1 MFFWFRPLA
10 GLIAA
15 LALLGAAPV
24 PAHRIVSLIPSL
36 TEDLFA
42 IGAGPLVVGVSAF
55 TDYPA
60 AAKALPVV
68 NSFSSVQTE
77 RVVGL
82 HPDLVVGIS
91 SQQNLAADIAKTG
104 IRTELLSDD
113 SYDDIFRNLER
124 LGSLSGRRTQA
135 DALVRTLHAQAA
147 ALAHPNSRGPTCFV
161 VLGVAPIFTVGNTSY
176 IAKLIEL
183 AGGRNAANDVHD
195 AYARYSAEALVA
207 RQPDILI
214 VDPMAGVV
222 PVLDRAPWNG
232 LRAVREHRVYVLRDP
247 AILERPGPRF
257 VDGLRWLVAT
267 LKKSHDRA

>member
-1 MFFWFRPLA
+1 MFSWFRPFVALTA
-10 GLIAA
+10 T
-15 LALLGAAPV
+15 LALLGASPA

-55 TDYPA
+55 TDYPS

-77 RVVGL
+77 RVVKL

-91 SQQNLAADIAKTG
+91 SQQNLSADIAKTG
-104 IRTELLSDD
+104 IRTELMNDD
-113 SYDDIFRNLER
+113 SYDDIFTNLER
-124 LGSLSGRRTQA
+124 LGTLSGRRAQA
-135 DALVRTLHAQAA
+135 DRLVLSLRSQAA
-147 ALAHPNSRGPTCFV
+147 MLAHPSSRGPRCFV

-207 RQPDILI
+207 QQPDLLIL
-214 VDPMAGVV
+214 DPAAGVL
-222 PVLDRAPWNG
+222 PVLDRAPWSG
-232 LRAVREHRVYVLRDP
+232 LRAVREHRVYVLPDP

-257 VDGLRWLVAT
+257 IDGLRWLIAT
-267 LKKSHDRA
+267 MKKSHG

>member
-1 MFFWFRPLA
+1 M
-10 GLIAA
+10 
-15 LALLGAAPV
+15 
-24 PAHRIVSLIPSL
+24 PSL

-60 AAKALPVV
+60 AAKSLPVV

-77 RVVGL
+77 RVVKL

-91 SQQNLAADIAKTG
+91 SQYNLSADIAKTG
-104 IRTELLSDD
+104 IRTELMTDD
-113 SYDDIFRNLER
+113 SYADIFANLER
-124 LGSLSGRRTQA
+124 LGSLSGRR
-135 DALVRTLHAQAA
+135 AQAA
-147 ALAHPNSRGPTCFV
+147 SLAQPNPRGPRCFV

-207 RQPDILI
+207 QQPDVLIL
-214 VDPMAGVV
+214 DPMAGVL

-232 LRAVREHRVYVLRDP
+232 LRAVREHHVYVLPDP

-257 VDGLRWLVAT
+257 VAGLRWLIAT
-267 LKKSHDRA
+267 MKKSHERA

>member
-1 MFFWFRPLA
+1 
-10 GLIAA
+10 
-15 LALLGAAPV
+15 LLGASPV
-24 PAHRIVSLIPSL
+24 PAHRIISLMPSL

-42 IGAGPLVVGVSAF
+42 IGAGPLVVGVSDF

-60 AAKALPVV
+60 AAKSLPVV

-77 RVVGL
+77 RVVKL

-91 SQQNLAADIAKTG
+91 SQYNLSADIAKTG
-104 IRTELLSDD
+104 IRTELMTDD
-113 SYDDIFRNLER
+113 SYADIFANLER
-124 LGSLSGRRTQA
+124 LGSLSGRRAQA
-135 DALVRTLHAQAA
+135 DRLVRSLRAQAA
-147 ALAHPNSRGPTCFV
+147 SLAQPNPRGPRCFV

-183 AGGRNAANDVHD
+183 VHD

-207 RQPDILI
+207 QQPDVLIL
-214 VDPMAGVV
+214 DPMAGVL

-232 LRAVREHRVYVLRDP
+232 LRAVREHHVYVLPDP

-257 VDGLRWLVAT
+257 VAGLRWLIAT
-267 LKKSHDRA
+267 MKKSHERA

>member
-1 MFFWFRPLA
+1 VFSWFRPLVA
-10 GLIAA
+10 LVAT

-24 PAHRIVSLIPSL
+24 PARRIVSLMPSL

-42 IGAGPLVVGVSAF
+42 IGAGPLVVGVSDF

-60 AAKALPVV
+60 AAKSLPVV

-77 RVVGL
+77 RVVKL

-91 SQQNLAADIAKTG
+91 SQYNLSADIAKTG
-104 IRTELLSDD
+104 IRTELMTDD
-113 SYDDIFRNLER
+113 SYADIFANLER
-124 LGSLSGRRTQA
+124 LGSLSGRRAQA
-135 DALVRTLHAQAA
+135 DRLVRSLREQAA
-147 ALAHPNSRGPTCFV
+147 SLAQPNPRGPRCFV

-207 RQPDILI
+207 QQPDVLI
-214 VDPMAGVV
+214 VDPMAGAL

-232 LRAVREHRVYVLRDP
+232 LRAVREHHVYVLPDP

-257 VDGLRWLVAT
+257 VDGLRWLIAT
-267 LKKSHDRA
+267 MKKSHG